1 MACDDCSFP
10 PSDAAWADISGSVE
24 ERKQHLEESNKN
36 LDIFKTTELQLG
48 QWLSE
53 KELMMSVLGPLSID
67 PNMLKMQKQQVQ
79 VSQDMTKQVQT
90 GAFCRSHKSYLHI
103 VFNLQI
109 LQNEFKSRK
118 SQYEQLEDAASAILS
133 SGNQDPT
140 SGKLVREQLSAVTQK
155 WQGLTGQLDQR
166 DGLIDQAVVKTGQ
179 FQGLLR
185 SLSQTVAQLESQLGD
200 HQSHSAQPDAVRKQL
215 EEVHGISGQLREE
228 RKKLKEA
235 EVINGELAAMV
246 TEDYLKADLARQLE
260 SVSKPFKQLE
270 EKAGSTFN
278 SLQLSRKASSGNAI
292 CVNSQR
298 QKSVHLDKRACLQF
312 V

>member
-1 MACDDCSFP
+1 MLTNAVWCDCSFP
-10 PSDAAWADISGSVE
+10 LSDAAWADISGSVE

-79 VSQDMTKQVQT
+79 VSQDIQNKTR
-90 GAFCRSHKSYLHI
+90 AACRLELLALLTNVHLHF
-103 VFNLQI
+103 VFDLQI

-200 HQSHSAQPDAVRKQL
+200 HQSHSAQPNTVRKQL
-215 EEVHGISGQLREE
+215 EEVHGISVQLREE

-278 SLQLSRKASSGNAI
+278 SIQLSKVAKLVRK
-292 CVNSQR
+292 C
-298 QKSVHLDKRACLQF
+298 HLR
-312 V
+312 